1 MESAAGEKVA
11 KSSTLK
17 TNLNKGK
24 RRKSFSGKL
33 FRRRSLRSVGS
44 FVRGVFKTLFTLAPF
59 GEVNAEGA
67 TGGGGEREEEE
78 DEEEE
83 EEEDDGGFRDGPVTL
98 ATCTEAGME
107 SQGEAGGG
115 KLQPQPQP
123 RAQAGPVR
131 ERLSWG
137 SGQKP
142 PGVLGLKNHG
152 NTCFMNAVVQCLSN
166 TELFAEY
173 LGLEQYRSELK
184 QLRANGTL
192 RGKEPPSQRR
202 AEVTEQLAALV
213 RALWTLQY
221 TPQLSVQFKNIVA
234 KYGSQFRG
242 NSQHDALEFLLWLLN
257 RIHEDLNCSP
267 NKKSKPSIKPSNG
280 GGENSTGSHQS
291 AQQVGIQSF
300 VQELFQAQYRSSLT
314 CPHCLKQSN
323 TFDPFLCIS
332 LPIPLRQT
340 RALNVTLVLQHQ
352 RYFRVG
358 LAVPLLGTVAALRK
372 MVADE
377 GKITADQIILTE
389 VYAHGFER
397 SFSDDEDLN
406 IIGEGDCVYAFQT
419 PFVQGSCGGPT
430 RQSGRYQSM
439 SASSYKAAS
448 DGFETTP
455 VELIQH
461 GATGKVLLLI
471 CNSAGTGQQAVRFG
485 PPFLVREDRSLSWDQ
500 LQHCILNKICY
511 LMRNETHSQNFGH
524 LFRIRVTGGPTTNC
538 YLSPQD
544 IRPLCQPAVDR
555 ALRSCGPGGPPH
567 IKLVLEWDQRTK
579 DGLFG
584 SIQEEV
590 VQDKESVRTQQQAH
604 QQAHNCTLAECF
616 ELYTKEE
623 QLAPDDAWRC
633 PHCKNLQQGMVKLNL
648 WTLPDILIIHLKR
661 FRQMGERRTK
671 LSTLVKFPLIGLDMT
686 PHVAKRTQ
694 STKNFLSHW
703 SPWRRPRTP
712 SGSNHENYMYD
723 LYAVCNHH
731 GSMQG
736 GHYTA
741 YCRNSVDGQWYDY
754 DDSNA
759 ELIPEEETCT
769 RGAYILFYQKRNTI
783 PPWSANSSVAGS
795 TSSSISDHWLNRLT
809 GDSKRGSLVSRVS
822 TNCTSLPSSPDSP
835 VFPDNPIKDKNG
847 GFEIRPFVR
856 GIQGRSISMKGSAAL
871 AVPKDAAVKN
881 ATLRWSL
888 GAKDRPKSMPGALV
902 EYLESGRRPRCT
914 KESIV
919 PIMTGTTDPDCV
931 SSTDRPKQPNS
942 NCHVDCTKQAGKGS
956 TAEQSITPTG
966 NRNGDARLEKMHD
979 SSNSLRSSHSKENS
993 TDEKTNTLRRNGKQ
1007 RGTGTSQRKSS
1018 KMPTDKSEGVKGPS
1032 LIKTEEPTQPRDDRI
1047 CNSTSGHSIGSMSS
1061 LALSD
1066 TLKRRKGYHGS
1077 KKLEKSLSLRST
1089 DLEPTLSPS
1098 LRETDKGSKA
1108 EEAKLNERK
1117 FSILKTNFL
1126 KKDFKRQSELEKCW
1140 TAENVNVS
1148 SNISLSNGALNGKH
1162 RVDSLSESRARP
1174 RVSGTKNSA
1183 KYREELNNGR
1193 INVAGEEIRRSQS
1206 SSNIMMKDELTLKR
1220 STSLQK
1226 TGTISQQARNLNV
1239 ERYGTLQRMRYSTS
1253 SLGRKKPVPESS
1265 F

>member
-1 MESAAGEKVA
+1 MDSTAPAR
-11 KSSTLK
+11 STLK
-17 TNLNKGK
+17 GHMNKGK

-44 FVRGVFKTLFTLAPF
+44 FVRGVFKTLITLAPF
-59 GEVNAEGA
+59 GEASPDGD
-67 TGGGGEREEEE
+67 GGGGGREQL
-78 DEEEE
+78 E
-83 EEEDDGGFRDGPVTL
+83 EEEDDGGFRVGTVTL
-98 ATCTEAGME
+98 ATCSENREEEEARVK
-107 SQGEAGGG
+107 SLSLA
-115 KLQPQPQP
+115 
-123 RAQAGPVR
+123 RRR
-131 ERLSWG
+131 ERLPG
-137 SGQKP
+137 DKP

-192 RGKEPPSQRR
+192 RSKEPPSQCK

-213 RALWTLQY
+213 RALWTLEY

-257 RIHEDLNCSP
+257 RVHEDLNCSP
-267 NKKSKPSIKPSNG
+267 NKKSKPSIKPSNV
-280 GGENSTGSHQS
+280 GGETCAGSQQNS
-291 AQQVGIQSF
+291 QQVGIQSF

-340 RALNVTLVLQHQ
+340 RALNVTLVFQSKHQ
-352 RYFRVG
+352 KYLRIG
-358 LAVPLLGTVAALRK
+358 LAIPLLGTVAALRK

-377 GKITADQIILTE
+377 GNITPDQIILTE
-389 VYAHGFER
+389 VYTNGFER
-397 SFSDDEDLN
+397 SFSDEEDLN
-406 IIGEGDCVYAFQT
+406 VIAEGDCVYAFQAPSVRGNCVGT
-419 PFVQGSCGGPT
+419 T
-430 RQSGRYQSM
+430 RQSGRHQNVT
-439 SASSYKAAS
+439 ASSYKAAS
-448 DGFETTP
+448 DSFEATP
-455 VELIQH
+455 VEFVQH

-485 PPFLVREDRSLSWDQ
+485 PPFLVREDRTLTWDQ
-500 LQHCILNKICY
+500 LQFCILNKMCC
-511 LMRNETHSQNFGH
+511 LMRNETHWQNFGH
-524 LFRIRVTGGPTTNC
+524 LFRIRVVGGLTTNC
-538 YLSPQD
+538 YLSSQD
-544 IRPLCQPAVDR
+544 IRPLCQPAIDR
-555 ALRSCGPGGPPH
+555 ALRSCGLGGPPH
-567 IKLVLEWDQRTK
+567 IKLVLEWDQKAK
-579 DGLFG
+579 DSLFG
-584 SIQEEV
+584 NIQEEV
-590 VQDKESVRTQQQAH
+590 VQDGESVRIQQQAH
-604 QQAHNCTLAECF
+604 QQAHSCTLAECF

-671 LSTLVKFPLIGLDMT
+671 LSTLVKFPQSGLDMT

-694 STKNFLSHW
+694 NTKNFLSHW
-703 SPWRRPRTP
+703 SPWRRPRFP
-712 SGSNHENYMYD
+712 SGSNQENYLYD

-759 ELIPEEETCT
+759 ELIPEEEVCT

-795 TSSSISDHWLNRLT
+795 ISSSISDHWLNRLT
-809 GDSKRGSLVSRVS
+809 GDSKRGSLVSQAS

-835 VFPDNPIKDKNG
+835 VFPDNPKKDKNG
-847 GFEIRPFVR
+847 GFEIRPIVR
-856 GIQGRSISMKGSAAL
+856 GIQGRSISMKGSATPS
-871 AVPKDAAVKN
+871 VPKNTTGKN

-888 GAKDRPKSMPGALV
+888 GAKDRPQSIPGALV
-902 EYLESGRRPRCT
+902 EYLESGRRPKCT

-919 PIMTGTTDPDCV
+919 PIMTGSTDPD
-931 SSTDRPKQPNS
+931 SLPPTDKPKQSNS
-942 NCHVDCTKQAGKGS
+942 DGHSDCKKQTGKGS
-956 TAEQSITPTG
+956 AVDQSMAFTASRI
-966 NRNGDARLEKMHD
+966 GDTSVERMYD
-979 SSNSLRSSHSKENS
+979 SSNSLRSTHHKENS
-993 TDEKTNTLRRNGKQ
+993 VDEKTNTLKRNGKQ
-1007 RGTGTSQRKSS
+1007 RGSGGTFQRKSS
-1018 KMPTDKSEGVKGPS
+1018 KTATDKSEVV
-1032 LIKTEEPTQPRDDRI
+1032 LQKTEEPIHPKDDRI
-1047 CNSTSGHSIGSMSS
+1047 CSSTGGQSIGSMSS

-1066 TLKRRKGYHGS
+1066 TLKRKKGHHGG

-1089 DLEPTLSPS
+1089 DLEPMSSPN
-1098 LRETDKGSKA
+1098 LREADKGSKA
-1108 EEAKLNERK
+1108 GETKLSERK
-1117 FSILKTNFL
+1117 FAFLRTNFL
-1126 KKDFKRQSELEKCW
+1126 KKDSKRQSESEKW
-1140 TAENVNVS
+1140 AAETVNTS
-1148 SNISLSNGALNGKH
+1148 SSISLSNGAVNGKH
-1162 RVDSLSESRARP
+1162 TGESLSESRAQP
-1174 RVSGTKNSA
+1174 GVNGTKNCA
-1183 KYREELNNGR
+1183 KNRQELNNGK
-1193 INVAGEEIRRSQS
+1193 INISGEEIRRSQS
-1206 SSNIMMKDELTLKR
+1206 SSNILIKEELTLKR
-1220 STSLQK
+1220 SSSLQK
-1226 TGTISQQARNLNV
+1226 TGPNTQQARNINV
-1239 ERYGTLQRMRYSTS
+1239 ERYATLQRMRYSTS

>member
-1 MESAAGEKVA
+1 MDSAAPAAGGADKVGG
-11 KSSTLK
+11 K
-17 TNLNKGK
+17 TTSKTKLPKGK

-59 GEVNAEGA
+59 GDAEGGRA
-67 TGGGGEREEEE
+67 GEKEKEEE
-78 DEEEE
+78 DGEEED
-83 EEEDDGGFRDGPVTL
+83 EEEDDGGFRDGVVTL
-98 ATCTEAGME
+98 ATC
-107 SQGEAGGG
+107 GEAGTQSPGESPAH
-115 KLQPQPQP
+115 KSQSLPRLQPQPQ
-123 RAQAGPVR
+123 A
-131 ERLSWG
+131 G
-137 SGQKP
+137 SGRQRVSWSPGDKT

-173 LGLEQYRSELK
+173 LGLEQYRAELQ
-184 QLRANGTL
+184 QLRAHGTV
-192 RGKEPPSQRR
+192 RAGGGPGPEAGAQSR

-213 RALWTLQY
+213 RALWTLDY

-257 RIHEDLNCSP
+257 RVHEDLNCSP
-267 NKKSKPSIKPSNG
+267 NKKSKPSIKPSVG
-280 GGENSTGSHQS
+280 GGENAAGSHQS
-291 AQQVGIQSF
+291 AQQAGIQSF

-323 TFDPFLCIS
+323 TFDPFLCVS

-340 RALNVTLVLQHQ
+340 RALNVTLVFQCKNQ
-352 RYFRVG
+352 RYLRIG

-372 MVADE
+372 MVAEE
-377 GKITADQIILTE
+377 GKMTPDQLILTE
-389 VYAHGFER
+389 IYANGFER
-397 SFSDDEDLN
+397 SFSDEEDLN
-406 IIGEGDCVYAFQT
+406 TIGEGDCVYAFQA
-419 PFVQGSCGGPT
+419 PFVRGNCGGPT
-430 RQSGRYQSM
+430 RQTGRYQNTT
-439 SASSYKAAS
+439 ASSYKAAS
-448 DGFETTP
+448 DNFEATP
-455 VELIQH
+455 AEFIQH
-461 GATGKVLLLI
+461 DAIGKALLLI

-485 PPFLVREDRSLSWDQ
+485 PPFLVREDRSLTWDQ
-500 LQHCILNKICY
+500 LQHCILNKMCY

-524 LFRIRVTGGPTTNC
+524 LFRIRVVGGLTTNC
-538 YLSPQD
+538 YLSSQD
-544 IRPLCQPAVDR
+544 IRPLYQPAVD
-555 ALRSCGPGGPPH
+555 S
-567 IKLVLEWDQRTK
+567 
-579 DGLFG
+579 LFG

-590 VQDKESVRTQQQAH
+590 VQDAESVRTQQQAH
-604 QQAHNCTLAECF
+604 QQAHSCTLAECF

-661 FRQMGERRTK
+661 FRQVGERRTK
-671 LSTLVKFPLIGLDMT
+671 LSTLVKFPLIGIDMT
-686 PHVAKRTQ
+686 PHVVKRTP
-694 STKNFLSHW
+694 SSKNFLSHW
-703 SPWRRPRTP
+703 SPWRRPRAP
-712 SGSNHENYMYD
+712 SGNSQENYVYD

-741 YCRNSVDGQWYDY
+741 YCRNSVDGQWYGY

-759 ELIPEEETCT
+759 ELIPEGEVCT
-769 RGAYILFYQKRNTI
+769 RGAYILFYQKRNSI

-809 GDSKRGSLVSRVS
+809 GDNKRGSLVSRAS

-856 GIQGRSISMKGSAAL
+856 GIQGRSISMKGSAAP
-871 AVPKDAAVKN
+871 AVPKDVTLKTT
-881 ATLRWSL
+881 TLRWSL
-888 GAKDRPKSMPGALV
+888 GAKDRPKSIPGALV
-902 EYLESGRRPRCT
+902 EYLESGRRPKCT

-919 PIMTGTTDPDCV
+919 PIMTGTADPDSV
-931 SSTDRPKQPNS
+931 PSSDRPKQPTS
-942 NCHVDCTKQAGKGS
+942 GCHVDSTKQAGKGS
-956 TAEQSITPTG
+956 TVDQNITSTG
-966 NRNGDARLEKMHD
+966 NRHGDAPGERIHD
-979 SSNSLRSSHSKENS
+979 SSNSLRSSHNKENS
-993 TDEKTNTLRRNGKQ
+993 TDEKTNTLKRNGKQ
-1007 RGTGTSQRKSS
+1007 RGTGTLQRKSS
-1018 KMPTDKSEGVKGPS
+1018 KMAADKSEGVKGAS
-1032 LIKTEEPTQPRDDRI
+1032 LTKPEEPLQPRDDRPSK
-1047 CNSTSGHSIGSMSS
+1047 STSGHSIGSVNS

-1066 TLKRRKGYHGS
+1066 TLKRRKGHHGG

-1089 DLEPTLSPS
+1089 DLEPMSSPS
-1098 LRETDKGSKA
+1098 LQEADKGSKA
-1108 EEAKLNERK
+1108 EETKLNERK
-1117 FSILKTNFL
+1117 FSFLKTNFL
-1126 KKDFKRQSELEKCW
+1126 KKDSKRQSELEKCR
-1140 TAENVNVS
+1140 TPEIVS
-1148 SNISLSNGALNGKH
+1148 ASTRISLSNGALNGKH
-1162 RVDSLSESRARP
+1162 RVDSVSESRAKLG
-1174 RVSGTKNSA
+1174 VNGTKNSA

-1193 INVAGEEIRRSQS
+1193 ISISGEEIRRSQS
-1206 SSNIMMKDELTLKR
+1206 SSNIVIKDDLTLKR

-1226 TGTISQQARNLNV
+1226 NGPISQQTRNLNV
-1239 ERYGTLQRMRYSTS
+1239 ERYGTLQRMRYSTA

>member
-1 MESAAGEKVA
+1 MASAAPA
-11 KSSTLK
+11 RSTLK
-17 TNLNKGK
+17 GQMNKGK

-59 GEVNAEGA
+59 GEG
-67 TGGGGEREEEE
+67 TPDGDGGGGGGGEKQA
-78 DEEEE
+78 DEE
-83 EEEDDGGFRDGPVTL
+83 EEEDDGGFRDGAVTL
-98 ATCTEAGME
+98 ATCSEHREEEEAA
-107 SQGEAGGG
+107 AGG
-115 KLQPQPQP
+115 KSLSLP
-123 RAQAGPVR
+123 RGR
-131 ERLSWG
+131 ERLPG
-137 SGQKP
+137 DKP

-192 RGKEPPSQRR
+192 GSKEPVSHSK

-213 RALWTLQY
+213 RALWTLEY

-257 RIHEDLNCSP
+257 RVHEDLNCSP
-267 NKKSKPSIKPSNG
+267 NKNSKSSIKPSNV
-280 GGENSTGSHQS
+280 GGETSAGSQQS
-291 AQQVGIQSF
+291 SQQVGIHSF

-340 RALNVTLVLQHQ
+340 RALSVTLVFQSKHQ
-352 RYFRVG
+352 KYLRIG
-358 LAVPLLGTVAALRK
+358 LAVPLLGNVATLRK

-377 GKITADQIILTE
+377 GNITPDQIILTE
-389 VYAHGFER
+389 LYTNGFER
-397 SFSDDEDLN
+397 SFSDEEDLN
-406 IIGEGDCVYAFQT
+406 VIGEGDCVYAFQA
-419 PFVQGSCGGPT
+419 PFVRGNCGGTT

-439 SASSYKAAS
+439 TAPSYKAAS
-448 DGFETTP
+448 EGFEATP
-455 VELIQH
+455 VEFIQH

-485 PPFLVREDRSLSWDQ
+485 PPFLVREDRSLTWDQ
-500 LQHCILNKICY
+500 LQLCILNKMCC

-524 LFRIRVTGGPTTNC
+524 LFRIRVVGGLTTNC

-544 IRPLCQPAVDR
+544 IRPLCQPAIDR
-555 ALRSCGPGGPPH
+555 ALRSCGLGGPPH
-567 IKLVLEWDQRTK
+567 IKLVLEWDQKTK
-579 DGLFG
+579 DSLFG
-584 SIQEEV
+584 NIQEEV
-590 VQDKESVRTQQQAH
+590 VQDGESVRIQQQAH
-604 QQAHNCTLAECF
+604 QQAHSCTLAECF

-671 LSTLVKFPLIGLDMT
+671 LSTLVKFPLSGLDMT

-694 STKNFLSHW
+694 NTKNFLSHW
-703 SPWRRPRTP
+703 SPWRRPRFP
-712 SGSNHENYMYD
+712 SGSNHENYLYD

-759 ELIPEEETCT
+759 ELIPEEEVCT

-795 TSSSISDHWLNRLT
+795 TSSSVSDHWLNRLT
-809 GDSKRGSLVSRVS
+809 GDSKRGSLVSRAS

-856 GIQGRSISMKGSAAL
+856 GIQGRSISMKGSSASS
-871 AVPKDAAVKN
+871 VPKETAGKN
-881 ATLRWSL
+881 AALRWSL
-888 GAKDRPKSMPGALV
+888 GAKDRPQSIPGALV
-902 EYLESGRRPRCT
+902 EYLESGRRPKCT

-919 PIMTGTTDPDCV
+919 PIMTGSTDPD
-931 SSTDRPKQPNS
+931 SLPPTDKSKQSNS
-942 NCHVDCTKQAGKGS
+942 DCHADCKKQTGKGS
-956 TAEQSITPTG
+956 TVNQSMAFAG
-966 NRNGDARLEKMHD
+966 NRIGDASVERMYD
-979 SSNSLRSSHSKENS
+979 SLKSLRTTHHKENS
-993 TDEKTNTLRRNGKQ
+993 VDEKSNTLKRNGKQ
-1007 RGTGTSQRKSS
+1007 RGSGGTFQRKSS
-1018 KMPTDKSEGVKGPS
+1018 KTATDKSEVV
-1032 LIKTEEPTQPRDDRI
+1032 LIKAEEPIHQRDDRT
-1047 CNSTSGHSIGSMSS
+1047 CTNTGGLSIGSMSS

-1066 TLKRRKGYHGS
+1066 TLKRKKGHHGS
-1077 KKLEKSLSLRST
+1077 KKLEKSLSLRSS
-1089 DLEPTLSPS
+1089 DLEPMSSPN

-1108 EEAKLNERK
+1108 EETKVNERK
-1117 FSILKTNFL
+1117 FAFLRTNFL
-1126 KKDFKRQSELEKCW
+1126 KKDSKRQSELEKSW
-1140 TAENVNVS
+1140 SAKNVNMPS
-1148 SNISLSNGALNGKH
+1148 SISLSNGALNGKH
-1162 RVDSLSESRARP
+1162 KEESPSESREQLGVNR
-1174 RVSGTKNSA
+1174 TKSCA
-1183 KYREELNNGR
+1183 KNRQELNNGR
-1193 INVAGEEIRRSQS
+1193 INISGEEIRRSQS
-1206 SSNIMMKDELTLKR
+1206 SSNIMIKEELTLKR
-1220 STSLQK
+1220 SSSLQK
-1226 TGTISQQARNLNV
+1226 TGPNSQQARSINV
-1239 ERYGTLQRMRYSTS
+1239 EKYGTLQRMKYSTS

>member
-1 MESAAGEKVA
+1 MQSAAGDKVA
-11 KSSTLK
+11 KTTLK
-17 TNLNKGK
+17 NKMTKGK

-59 GEVNAEGA
+59 GDVSAE
-67 TGGGGEREEEE
+67 GGGGGGDGAGEGEEEE
-78 DEEEE
+78 VAED
-83 EEEDDGGFRDGPVTL
+83 DDGGFRDGAVTL
-98 ATCTEAGME
+98 ATCTEALVD
-107 SQGEAGGG
+107 SQEEPPGGG
-115 KLQPQPQP
+115 GARSLSVGRLQ
-123 RAQAGPVR
+123 GR
-131 ERLSWG
+131 ELHLSWG
-137 SGQKP
+137 SGEKT

-173 LGLEQYRSELK
+173 LGLEQYRAELK
-184 QLRANGTL
+184 QLRTNGTL
-192 RGKEPPSQRR
+192 RRKEPPCPGR

-213 RALWTLQY
+213 RALWTLEY

-257 RIHEDLNCSP
+257 RVHEDLNCSP
-267 NKKSKPSIKPSNG
+267 NKKSKPSIKLSDG
-280 GGENSTGSHQS
+280 GGENSAGSQQNV
-291 AQQVGIQSF
+291 QQVGIQSF

-323 TFDPFLCIS
+323 TFDPFLCVS

-340 RALNVTLVLQHQ
+340 RALTVTLVLQSKHQ
-352 RYFRVG
+352 RYLRVG

-377 GKITADQIILTE
+377 GKITPDQIILTE
-389 VYAHGFER
+389 VYANGFER
-397 SFSDDEDLN
+397 SFSDEEDLN
-406 IIGEGDCVYAFQT
+406 IIGEGDCVYAFQAS
-419 PFVQGSCGGPT
+419 FVRGSSGGPT

-439 SASSYKAAS
+439 SSFKAAS
-448 DGFETTP
+448 ESFEAPP
-455 VELIQH
+455 VEFVQH

-485 PPFLVREDRSLSWDQ
+485 PPFLVREDRSLSWNQ
-500 LQHCILNKICY
+500 LQHCILNKMCY
-511 LMRNETHSQNFGH
+511 LMRNQTRSQNFGH
-524 LFRIRVTGGPTTNC
+524 LFRIRVVGGLTTNC

-544 IRPLCQPAVDR
+544 VRPLCQPAVDR

-579 DGLFG
+579 DSLFG

-590 VQDKESVRTQQQAH
+590 VQDGESVQTQQQAH
-604 QQAHNCTLAECF
+604 QQAHSCTLAECF
-616 ELYTKEE
+616 ELYTKDE

-671 LSTLVKFPLIGLDMT
+671 LSTLVKFPLLGLDMT
-686 PHVAKRTQ
+686 PHVAKRTPN
-694 STKNFLSHW
+694 TKNFLSHW
-703 SPWRRPRTP
+703 SPWRRPRIP
-712 SGSNHENYMYD
+712 SGSNHESFVYD

-759 ELIPEEETCT
+759 DLTPEGEVCT

-809 GDSKRGSLVSRVS
+809 GDSKRGSLVSRLS

-835 VFPDNPIKDKNG
+835 VFPDHPIKDKNG
-847 GFEIRPFVR
+847 GFEIRPLVR
-856 GIQGRSISMKGSAAL
+856 GIQGRSISMKGSAAQ
-871 AVPKDAAVKN
+871 AVPKDTPAKN

-888 GAKDRPKSMPGALV
+888 GAKDRPKSIPGALV

-919 PIMTGTTDPDCV
+919 PIMTGTTDSDSVP
-931 SSTDRPKQPNS
+931 STDRPKQPNL
-942 NCHVDCTKQAGKGS
+942 DCRVNGAKQAGTGA
-956 TAEQSITPTG
+956 TVDQSITSTG
-966 NRNGDARLEKMHD
+966 NQNGDAPLERMHD
-979 SSNSLRSSHSKENS
+979 SSNSLRCSHNKENS
-993 TDEKTNTLRRNGKQ
+993 TDEKTHTLRRNGKQ
-1007 RGTGTSQRKSS
+1007 RGTGTLQRKSS
-1018 KMPTDKSEGVKGPS
+1018 KMAPDKSDGVKGPS
-1032 LIKTEEPTQPRDDRI
+1032 LVKTEEPAQPREDRT
-1047 CNSTSGHSIGSMSS
+1047 CNSSSGHGVGSMSS

-1066 TLKRRKGYHGS
+1066 TLKRRKGHHGS

-1089 DLEPTLSPS
+1089 DLEPMLSPS
-1098 LRETDKGSKA
+1098 LREANKGSKA

-1117 FSILKTNFL
+1117 FSFLKANLL

-1140 TAENVNVS
+1140 TAENVSVPS
-1148 SNISLSNGALNGKH
+1148 SISLSNGAFNGKH
-1162 RVDSLSESRARP
+1162 RVESVSESRAKPGENGAR
-1174 RVSGTKNSA
+1174 SSA
-1183 KYREELNNGR
+1183 KYREGLNNCK
-1193 INVAGEEIRRSQS
+1193 INNVAGEEIRRSQS
-1206 SSNIMMKDELTLKR
+1206 SSNIMIKDELTLKR

-1226 TGTISQQARNLNV
+1226 PGTMLQQARNLNA
-1239 ERYGTLQRMRYSTS
+1239 ERYSTLQRMRYSTC
-1253 SLGRKKPVPESS
+1253 SLGRKKLVPESS

>member
-1 MESAAGEKVA
+1 MESSAGDKVG
-11 KSSTLK
+11 KTTLK
-17 TNLNKGK
+17 TKLNKGK

-59 GEVNAEGA
+59 GEVGSEGGGGGGDA
-67 TGGGGEREEEE
+67 GGGGEGE
-78 DEEEE
+78 EEEE
-83 EEEDDGGFRDGPVTL
+83 EEEDDGGFRDGAVTL
-98 ATCTEAGME
+98 ATCSEAVG
-107 SQGEAGGG
+107 SQEQE
-115 KLQPQPQP
+115 QPPE
-123 RAQAGPVR
+123 RSVSLGRGSGR
-131 ERLSWG
+131 ELRLSWG
-137 SGQKP
+137 SGGEKT

-173 LGLEQYRSELK
+173 LGLEQYRSELQ

-192 RGKEPPSQRR
+192 RSREPPSHCRP
-202 AEVTEQLAALV
+202 EVTEQLAALV
-213 RALWTLQY
+213 RALWTLDY

-280 GGENSTGSHQS
+280 GGENSAGSHQS

-340 RALNVTLVLQHQ
+340 RALTVTLVFQSKHQ
-352 RYFRVG
+352 RYLRIG

-377 GKITADQIILTE
+377 GKITPDQIILAE
-389 VYAHGFER
+389 VYANGFER
-397 SFSDDEDLN
+397 SFSDEEDLN
-406 IIGEGDCVYAFQT
+406 VIGEGDSVYAFQA
-419 PFVQGSCGGPT
+419 PLVRGSSAAPT
-430 RQSGRYQSM
+430 RQSGRYQNM
-439 SASSYKAAS
+439 TASSFKAAS
-448 DGFETTP
+448 DSFEAP
-455 VELIQH
+455 PIESIQQ
-461 GATGKVLLLI
+461 GAAGKVLLLI

-485 PPFLVREDRSLSWDQ
+485 PPFLVREDRALSWDQ
-500 LQHCILNKICY
+500 LQHCILNKMCY

-524 LFRIRVTGGPTTNC
+524 LFRIRVVGGLTTNC

-567 IKLVLEWDQRTK
+567 IKLVLEWDQRAK
-579 DGLFG
+579 DSLFG

-590 VQDKESVRTQQQAH
+590 VQDGESVRTQQQAH
-604 QQAHNCTLAECF
+604 QQAHSCTLAECF

-671 LSTLVKFPLIGLDMT
+671 LSTLVKFPLLGLDMT

-694 STKNFLSHW
+694 SAKNFLSHW

-759 ELIPEEETCT
+759 ELTPEGEICT

-809 GDSKRGSLVSRVS
+809 GDSKRGSLVSRMS

-835 VFPDNPIKDKNG
+835 VFPDHPIKDKNG

-856 GIQGRSISMKGSAAL
+856 GLQGRSISMKSSAAP
-871 AVPKDAAVKN
+871 AVPKDTTVKN

-888 GAKDRPKSMPGALV
+888 GAKDRPKLIPGALV
-902 EYLESGRRPRCT
+902 EYLESGRRPKCT

-919 PIMTGTTDPDCV
+919 PIMTGTTDSDSVP
-931 SSTDRPKQPNS
+931 STDRPKQPS
-942 NCHVDCTKQAGKGS
+942 LDCRIDCAKQAGTGP
-956 TAEQSITPTG
+956 TVDQSIIPTG
-966 NRNGDARLEKMHD
+966 NRNGEAPLERSHD
-979 SSNSLRSSHSKENS
+979 SLNGLRSNHSKENS
-993 TDEKTNTLRRNGKQ
+993 TDEKTNTLRRSGKQ
-1007 RGTGTSQRKSS
+1007 RGTGTLQRKSS
-1018 KMPTDKSEGVKGPS
+1018 KMAPEKSEGGRGLSLVKS
-1032 LIKTEEPTQPRDDRI
+1032 EESGQRREDRA
-1047 CNSTSGHSIGSMSS
+1047 CNSSSGHGIGSVSS

-1066 TLKRRKGYHGS
+1066 TLKRRKGHHGS

-1089 DLEPTLSPS
+1089 DLEPMLSPS
-1098 LRETDKGSKA
+1098 LREADKGSKA
-1108 EEAKLNERK
+1108 EETKLNERK
-1117 FSILKTNFL
+1117 FTFLKANLL
-1126 KKDFKRQSELEKCW
+1126 KKDLKKQSELEKCW
-1140 TAENVNVS
+1140 TAENVNVPS
-1148 SNISLSNGALNGKH
+1148 SVSLSNGALNGKH
-1162 RVDSLSESRARP
+1162 RVEPVSESRAKAGVNGAR
-1174 RVSGTKNSA
+1174 SSA
-1183 KYREELNNGR
+1183 KYREGLSNGR
-1193 INVAGEEIRRSQS
+1193 INMAGEEIRRSQS
-1206 SSNIMMKDELTLKR
+1206 SSNIMIKDELTLKR

-1226 TGTISQQARNLNV
+1226 PGAMPQQARNLNA
-1239 ERYGTLQRMRYSTS
+1239 ERYSTLQRMRYSTS
-1253 SLGRKKPVPESS
+1253 SLGRKKLVPESS

>member
-1 MESAAGEKVA
+1 MESAAAERVGKP
-11 KSSTLK
+11 TLK
-17 TNLNKGK
+17 TKMPKGK
-24 RRKSFSGKL
+24 RRKSYSGKL

-59 GEVNAEGA
+59 GDVVNAEGA
-67 TGGGGEREEEE
+67 GGGGGG
-78 DEEEE
+78 

-98 ATCTEAGME
+98 ATSTEAVIE
-107 SQGEAGGG
+107 NQEEPAGG
-115 KLQPQPQP
+115 KSLPLPRLQP
-123 RAQAGPVR
+123 GSLR
-131 ERLSWG
+131 ERVSWC
-137 SGQKP
+137 SGEKT

-192 RGKEPPSQRR
+192 RSKEPPSQCR

-213 RALWTLQY
+213 RALWTLEY

-257 RIHEDLNCSP
+257 RVHEDLNCSP

-280 GGENSTGSHQS
+280 GGENSAGSHQS
-291 AQQVGIQSF
+291 TQQAGIQSF

-340 RALNVTLVLQHQ
+340 RALNVTLVFQSKHQ
-352 RYFRVG
+352 RYLRIG
-358 LAVPLLGTVAALRK
+358 LAVPLLGTVDALRK
-372 MVADE
+372 MVAEE
-377 GKITADQIILTE
+377 GKITADQVILTE
-389 VYAHGFER
+389 VYANGFER
-397 SFSDDEDLN
+397 SFSDEEDLN
-406 IIGEGDCVYAFQT
+406 VIGEGDCVYAFQA
-419 PFVQGSCGGPT
+419 PFVRGNCGGPT
-430 RQSGRYQSM
+430 RQSGRYQNM
-439 SASSYKAAS
+439 TASSYKAAS
-448 DGFETTP
+448 DSFEQTP
-455 VELIQH
+455 VELVQH
-461 GATGKVLLLI
+461 GTTGKVLLLI

-485 PPFLVREDRSLSWDQ
+485 PPFLVREDRCLTWDQ
-500 LQHCILNKICY
+500 LQNCILNKMCY

-524 LFRIRVTGGPTTNC
+524 LFRIRVVGGLTTNC
-538 YLSPQD
+538 YLSSQD
-544 IRPLCQPAVDR
+544 VRPLYQPAVDR
-555 ALRSCGPGGPPH
+555 ALHSCGPGGPPH

-579 DGLFG
+579 DSLFG

-590 VQDKESVRTQQQAH
+590 VQDGESVRTQQQAH
-604 QQAHNCTLAECF
+604 QQAHSCTLAECF

-671 LSTLVKFPLIGLDMT
+671 LSTLVKFPLSDLDMT
-686 PHVAKRTQ
+686 PHVVKRTP

-712 SGSNHENYMYD
+712 SGSNHENYVYD

-741 YCRNSVDGQWYDY
+741 YCRNSLDGQWYDY

-759 ELIPEEETCT
+759 ELIPDEEICT

-795 TSSSISDHWLNRLT
+795 TSSSVSDHWLNRLT
-809 GDSKRGSLVSRVS
+809 GDSKRGSLVSRAS

-856 GIQGRSISMKGSAAL
+856 GIQGRSISMKGSATS
-871 AVPKDAAVKN
+871 AVQKDMTLKN

-888 GAKDRPKSMPGALV
+888 GTKDRPKSLPGALV

-919 PIMTGTTDPDCV
+919 PIMTGTTDPDSV
-931 SSTDRPKQPNS
+931 PSTDRPNQPNS
-942 NCHVDCTKQAGKGS
+942 DCHVDCTKQAGKVS
-956 TAEQSITPTG
+956 TVDQSITPVG
-966 NRNGDARLEKMHD
+966 NRNGDAPVERMHD
-979 SSNSLRSSHSKENS
+979 SSNSLRSSHNKENS
-993 TDEKTNTLRRNGKQ
+993 TSEKTNTLKRNGKE
-1007 RGTGTSQRKSS
+1007 RSTGTLQRKSS
-1018 KMPTDKSEGVKGPS
+1018 KMAPDKSDRLKGAS
-1032 LIKTEEPTQPRDDRI
+1032 LIKTEEPMQIRDDRTS
-1047 CNSTSGHSIGSMSS
+1047 NSTSEHCIGSVSS

-1066 TLKRRKGYHGS
+1066 TLKKRKGHHGG

-1089 DLEPTLSPS
+1089 DFEPMSSPS
-1098 LRETDKGSKA
+1098 LREADKGSKA
-1108 EEAKLNERK
+1108 EETKLNERMLS
-1117 FSILKTNFL
+1117 FLKTNFL
-1126 KKDFKRQSELEKCW
+1126 RKDSKKQSELEKCW
-1140 TAENVNVS
+1140 TADNVDIS
-1148 SNISLSNGALNGKH
+1148 SSISLSNGALNGKH
-1162 RVDSLSESRARP
+1162 RVESVSENRAKLG
-1174 RVSGTKNSA
+1174 VNGTKSST
-1183 KYREELNNGR
+1183 KFREELNNGR
-1193 INVAGEEIRRSQS
+1193 INMPGEAIKRSQS
-1206 SSNIMMKDELTLKR
+1206 SSNIVIKDELTLKR

-1226 TGTISQQARNLNV
+1226 NGPISQQARNLNV